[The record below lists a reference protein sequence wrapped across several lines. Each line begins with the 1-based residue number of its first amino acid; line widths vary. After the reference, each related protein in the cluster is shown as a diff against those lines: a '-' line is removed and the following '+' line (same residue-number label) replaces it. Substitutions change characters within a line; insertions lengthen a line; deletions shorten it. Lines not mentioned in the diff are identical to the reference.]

1 MQLFMRVY
9 LLIEQNSIVRLVLEF
24 SYATLYVCVYL
35 LIEQNSIVRLVLE
48 FSYATLYTSVSSYRT
63 E

>member
-1 MQLFMRVY
+1 MQLSMCVVY

-24 SYATLYVCVYL
+24 SYA
-35 LIEQNSIVRLVLE
+35 
-48 FSYATLYTSVSSYRT
+48 ALYTSVSSYRT